1 MSGVIGNNAYQ
12 DSWYTKDGKY
22 IYAWKG
28 EHARVAIGFIGIK
41 LSIKNYSKRSLGW
54 ANLFINICFSFK
66 LEYFWKERGGNKMK
80 KLTFFIIFL
89 VIGSIAGGVFFFS
102 QNNKFS
108 VVLESPV
115 ENLKAEII
123 KEEINSSALEE
134 EASVEKI
141 EKSLPS
147 TFKLEV
153 PFVPQAPFAVWDDDH
168 NEACEEAAILTVDTY
183 LKKKAITPE
192 LADKEILAMINYQ
205 KENWQGVWLT
215 AEDIAKL
222 AEEFYDYK
230 NTEINT
236 IFQSMILKK
245 LWQPVIYQQLE
256 ECFGPLEEGKNPY
269 YRS

>member
-1 MSGVIGNNAYQ
+1 
-12 DSWYTKDGKY
+12 
-22 IYAWKG
+22 
-28 EHARVAIGFIGIK
+28 
-41 LSIKNYSKRSLGW
+41 
-54 ANLFINICFSFK
+54 
-66 LEYFWKERGGNKMK
+66 MK

-108 VVLESPV
+108 VVSESPV

-168 NEACEEAAILTVDTY
+168 NEACEEAAILTVDVY

-205 KENWQGVWLT
+205 KENWQGHFDLT

-222 AEEFYDYK
+222 AKEFYGYK
-230 NTEINT
+230 NTEIKYD
-236 IFQSMILKK
+236 ISIDDIKK
-245 LWQPVIYQQLE
+245 EIVSGNPVILPTAGRML
-256 ECFGPLEEGKNPY
+256 FGPLEEGKNPY
-269 YRS
+269 YRSPGPLYHMVVAIGFDDAKGVMIVNDPGTKNGKEFSFKYEVLENAIHDWNNGNVENGKKAMIILAP